1 MNYSINKSHVFSI
14 SSFLLGVAS
23 ATFYIKYTD
32 YKNCKKKEED
42 KLLNDGYGSELCDQ
56 SVFDGS
62 QRTTINKCEKNKEV
76 VKDDNEEMKTS
87 EEWNN
92 EDTNI
97 KILDYDGWNDCEN
110 FNNFWE
116 NTLITKEDYII
127 RRNLSTILFISRNE
141 ENEENGENDD
151 NINYDNLL

>member
-42 KLLNDGYGSELCDQ
+42 KLLNDGYGAELCDQ
-56 SVFDGS
+56 SAFDGS
-62 QRTTINKCEKNKEV
+62 QRTDINKC
-76 VKDDNEEMKTS
+76 EMKTS

-110 FNNFWE
+110 FNNFWK

-127 RRNLSTILFISRNE
+127 RRNLSTILFISGNKGNE
-141 ENEENGENDD
+141 DS
-151 NINYDNLL
+151 INYDDLL